1 MQLLIA
7 YDSNSTGN
15 MCESRQPT
23 ERDRLLPSPVSE
35 RKSYKPTTNNY
46 GRQRYIIAGAS
57 LLALVFSVHSIVPTS
72 HQYHQGD
79 KYKPKEQ
86 LSTLQQLT
94 ENALLMS
101 ALPSPHK
108 SRHPKGKVNVV
119 KDEKHNRHRNHN
131 NNNEDNVFHCTSQVM
146 IMRHCDKKRV
156 KYFHHGKEKTIA
168 SDTKDKDGD
177 RHCSAKGID
186 RSNYIATLFVDPENY
201 QELVEGTSTS
211 HHHKHKHEEHSAIAD
226 GIPPVPFIKS
236 NGFEGKVAS
245 ASSKTKPQFPTP
257 LKLYA
262 LSDER
267 GPASKPSRG
276 HRNYREIETITPLSN
291 KFHLDV
297 DTRFGVK
304 EEGELASDFF
314 ASLSKSVQRN
324 VKKMKRKKFG
334 YSARSEEEED
344 ESNNDVLSTHL
355 CNSGMTVVNWKH
367 SQIPILARAL
377 GCGKNEG
384 CPKRY
389 KGRDFDTMWLLT
401 FQYSLLLDDD
411 KDGDEQIDTSVSVES
426 LSKASFLL
434 QEEKGSLR
442 LGKEKSKK
450 HHHGDG
456 SWKITAELVNEG
468 FEPL

>member
-1 MQLLIA
+1 
-7 YDSNSTGN
+7 

-23 ERDRLLPSPVSE
+23 ESDRLLPSPLSE
-35 RKSYKPTTNNY
+35 RISYKPTTNND
-46 GRQRYIIAGAS
+46 GQALKRQRYIIAGAS
-57 LLALVFSVHSIVPTS
+57 LLTLVFSVHSILPAS
-72 HQYHQGD
+72 QYHQGNR
-79 KYKPKEQ
+79 YKPKEQ

-101 ALPSPHK
+101 ALPSSHQ
-108 SRHPKGKVNVV
+108 SHHPKGKVNVV
-119 KDEKHNRHRNHN
+119 KDEKHNHHHDKN
-131 NNNEDNVFHCTSQVM
+131 NNSNNEDYMFHCTSQVM

-201 QELVEGTSTS
+201 QELVEGSTS
-211 HHHKHKHEEHSAIAD
+211 HHHHKHDEHSALQD

-245 ASSKTKPQFPTP
+245 ASSKIKPQFPTP

-267 GPASKPSRG
+267 GPASKPSR

-314 ASLSKSVQRN
+314 GSLSKSVQQN
-324 VKKMKRKKFG
+324 VKKMRKKKFG
-334 YSARSEEEED
+334 YTNAAKEEED
-344 ESNNDVLSTHL
+344 DEDGSSNDILSTHL

-411 KDGDEQIDTSVSVES
+411 EDGDEQIDTSVSVES

-434 QEEKGSLR
+434 QEEEGSLR
-442 LGKEKSKK
+442 LGKKKSKK

-456 SWKITAELVNEG
+456 RWKITAELVNEG
-468 FEPL
+468 FEPLKES